1 MTVFRRGCVWW
12 FEFEFRGVRLRESSH
27 SKVRIVAERLERERR
42 RGLELGTGGLKKLS
56 EPLSVSRAVDAYRK
70 LREPHW
76 AERTRGIHV
85 SSWKHLA
92 PVFAKMLLS
101 DLQLEHFSK
110 YQRQR
115 QKEGA
120 SGRSINIELG
130 LIRQVMIHHRMWHA
144 IAPDVKMLRERED
157 VGRALTHD
165 EEVRLLAAAKRSAS
179 RSLCPAVVL
188 SIHTGLRNEELRLLK
203 WCQIDFLREEI
214 MVGKSKTKGGE
225 GRVVPL
231 SDTALA
237 CIKEWHGQFPNALP
251 DHYVFPSE
259 RYGLHG
265 SKGTFGGVVKVY
277 DYHPETPIAG
287 WKSSWTTCRKLARV
301 RCRWHDMRHTFISRM
316 GENRVAD
323 QTLLA
328 LAGQL
333 SRRVLER
340 YSHARNESKRAAV
353 KMLDLPPEQSES
365 PQFPPQSE
373 ERIVAC
379 KEVSY

>member
-1 MTVFRRGCVWW
+1 MSTFKRGNIWW
-12 FEFEFRGVRLRESSH
+12 YEFEFRGARIRESSN
-27 SKVRIVAERLERERR
+27 SRVRAVAERLERERR

-56 EPLSVSRAVDAYRK
+56 GPLNVCRAVDAYRK

-76 AERTRGIHV
+76 AVRTQGIHD
-85 SSWKHLA
+85 SSWKHLE
-92 PVFAKMLLS
+92 PVFGKMLLS
-101 DLQLEHFSK
+101 DIQPQHISK

-120 SGRSINIELG
+120 SGRSINIEVG
-130 LIRQVMIHHRMWHA
+130 LIRQVMTHHRMWHS

-157 VGRALTHD
+157 VGRALSAD
-165 EEVRLLAAAKRSAS
+165 EEVRLLATAKKSAS
-179 RSLCPAVVL
+179 RSLYPAVLL
-188 SIHTGLRNEELRLLK
+188 SIHTGLRNEELRLLQ
-203 WCQIDFLREEI
+203 WRQIDFLREEI

-225 GRVVPL
+225 GRLVPL

-237 CIKEWHGQFPNALP
+237 CLKEWHCQFTDVLP
-251 DHYVFPSE
+251 DHYLFPSE

-265 SKGTFGGVVKVY
+265 SRGTFGGVVKVY
-277 DYHPETPIAG
+277 DYDPETPIAG
-287 WKSSWTTCRKLARV
+287 WKSSWTTCRRLAKV
-301 RCRWHDMRHTFISRM
+301 DCRWHDMRHTFISRM

-333 SRRVLER
+333 SRKMLER

-353 KMLDLPPEQSES
+353 KMLDLPTGQNGS
-365 PQFPPQSE
+365 PQFPPQSQE
-373 ERIVAC
+373 AISRV
-379 KEVSY
+379 KM

>member
-1 MTVFRRGCVWW
+1 MRI
-12 FEFEFRGVRLRESSH
+12 RESSN
-27 SKVRIVAERLERERR
+27 SRVLAVAERLERERR

-56 EPLSVSRAVDAYRK
+56 GPLNVSRAVDAYRK

-76 AERTRGIHV
+76 ATRTQGIHE
-85 SSWKHLA
+85 SSWKHLE
-92 PVFAKMLLS
+92 PIFGKMLLA
-101 DLQLEHFSK
+101 DIQPQHISK

-120 SGRSINIELG
+120 SGRSINIEFG
-130 LIRQVMIHHRMWHA
+130 LLRQVMIHHRLWQS

-157 VGRALTHD
+157 VGRALTPD
-165 EEVRLLAAAKRSAS
+165 EELCLLAAAKKSVS
-179 RSLCPAVVL
+179 RSLYPAVLL
-188 SIHTGLRNEELRLLK
+188 SIHTGLRNEELRLLQ
-203 WCQIDFLREEI
+203 WRQIDFLREEV
-214 MVGKSKTKGGE
+214 MVGKSKTRGGE

-237 CIKEWHGQFPNALP
+237 GLKEWRSQFPNVLP

-265 SKGTFGGVVKVY
+265 RRGTFGGVVKVY
-277 DYHPETPIAG
+277 DYNPETPIAG
-287 WKSSWTTCRKLARV
+287 WKSSWTTCRKLARIE
-301 RCRWHDMRHTFISRM
+301 CRWHDMRHTFISRM

-333 SRRVLER
+333 SRKVLER

-353 KMLDLPPEQSES
+353 KMLDLASGPNES
-365 PQFPPQSE
+365 PQ
-373 ERIVAC
+373 
-379 KEVSY
+379 